1 MSIHNLGPS
10 ALTPVIPSINTT
22 IASAAEA
29 AGAAIASASQSSF
42 QEDLPLIKP
51 LVATKMNIS
60 NSEHVSFTKCMF

>member
-42 QEDLPLIKP
+42 QEDFCL
-51 LVATKMNIS
+51 
-60 NSEHVSFTKCMF
+60 